1 MLEKKRLEYLQKLM
15 PALSNLYRAMA
26 TSRDGFL
33 AQFNLSRPQLEL
45 LISLKEKPCTTSQL
59 AKEFSVSPS
68 AVSQMVDQLIEKNLV
83 ERIDDEHDR
92 RVTNIKLSSG
102 GKTLFEEIHEKFLD
116 HIEGKFSSVSIKE
129 METLLNTINKI
140 TVDVTKE

>member
-1 MLEKKRLEYLQKLM
+1 M
-15 PALSNLYRAMA
+15 PALSNLYRGMA

-45 LISLKEKPCTTSQL
+45 LISLKEKSCTTGVL

-83 ERIDDEHDR
+83 ERIEDEHDR
-92 RVTNIKLSSG
+92 RITNIKLSNG
-102 GKTLFEEIHEKFLD
+102 GKKLFEEIHKKFLK
-116 HIEGKFSSVSIKE
+116 HLEAKFSEVSIRE
-129 METLLNTINKI
+129 IETLLTTINKV
-140 TVDVTKE
+140 TDDVTKE